1 MAHQR
6 RRLHHEL
13 KLSTRGR
20 GDARTRGEND
30 AATRVSE
37 ITAVIVSW
45 RDAEQVEEAIESLVR
60 ARGKITGAGPRVSV
74 VVVDNGSG
82 LQGRGRVQAICPDA
96 TLIANGSNRGLAAA
110 SNQGA
115 RAASGDV
122 LLFLNPDTRAEGD
135 PFSEIRRAFT
145 EHPEAVAV
153 APRLFDLEE
162 EPERGTE
169 LAPADREDQRT
180 FQLRHLPS
188 LALDARHLLL
198 LDHLLPNNS
207 SRRRERYAEADRE
220 KAFAV
225 EQAAAAALAVRREAF
240 ERIGG
245 FDERFF
251 PAWFEDVDLCQ
262 RLGALGAILYWPAAR
277 FRHRGRTSSETLG
290 YERFLPIYYTNA
302 LRYRRRYSPIAR
314 VAYRA
319 LLAVGMTLRLT
330 ALPFRRRMPRPRTEA
345 APAYLRTLLVAFGH
359 VPRSCQL
366 SAVGAQLTQ

>member
-1 MAHQR
+1 VVEAEPNNPTSQVLR
-6 RRLHHEL
+6 P
-13 KLSTRGR
+13 LSSGT
-20 GDARTRGEND
+20 DDRTRI
-30 AATRVSE
+30 RE
-37 ITAVIVSW
+37 ITAILVSW
-45 RDAEQVEEAIESLVR
+45 RDAEQVEEAIESIVR
-60 ARGKITGAGPRVSV
+60 ARARITGGSPRVSV
-74 VVVDNGSG
+74 IVVDNGSG
-82 LQGRGRVQAICPDA
+82 LAGRGRIASLCPDA
-96 TLIANGSNRGLAAA
+96 TLIANPSNRGLAAA

-135 PFSEIRRAFT
+135 PFLEIRRAFT
-145 EHPEAVAV
+145 EHSEAVAV

-162 EPERGTE
+162 GPQSGKE
-169 LAPADREDQRT
+169 LAPPDREDQRT
-180 FQLRHLPS
+180 FQLRRLPS
-188 LALDARHLLL
+188 LSSDARHLLL

-220 KAFAV
+220 EAFPV

-290 YERFLPIYYTNA
+290 YARFLPIYYTNA
-302 LRYRRRYSPIAR
+302 LRYRRRYTLPAR
-314 VAYRA
+314 WTYRA
-319 LLAVGMTLRLT
+319 LLAGGMLLRLA
-330 ALPFRRRMPRPRTEA
+330 ALPLRRRMPRPRRDA
-345 APAYLRTLLVAFGH
+345 ARAYLRTFGVAFGFT
-359 VPRSCQL
+359 PPDCRLPTTDYRLPQ
-366 SAVGAQLTQ
+366 